1 MTTEHGVGSKSKN
14 VAWYFPPITA
24 VSEPVR
30 DLLENYS
37 HYAADEVIPRI
48 LDIVGPLLL
57 IALLSHHED

>member
-1 MTTEHGVGSKSKN
+1 MATEHGVGSKSKD

-37 HYAADEVIPRI
+37 HYTPDEVIPRI
-48 LDIVGPLLL
+48 LEIVSASTNHTSFPQRN
-57 IALLSHHED
+57 